1 MRGSVESAVVE
12 APGSDVPRL
21 SMPAP
26 GTAGGIE
33 TAELGGLADGTGPVT
48 VTCIDYCPDQVEI
61 QEVGDLREFLGRH
74 RPAWSQVR
82 WINVDGLGQMDVIQ
96 ALAEKYGLHPLAIED
111 VVRTHERAK
120 AEDYPGNE
128 DQPGRLFI
136 VARTIDQ
143 RDGRLH
149 SDQISM
155 FLGRTTLLTF
165 QGSHRQ
171 DLSPIRQRIRTPGSR
186 IREND
191 ASFLLYVLLDGIV
204 DRYFPVLERYSEWLG
219 DLEEEVLERPTQST
233 LEQIHRVKRE
243 LLTIRRAA
251 WPLRELIGHL
261 QRERHETLSPTAQT
275 YLRDV
280 HDHCVQIIDLI
291 ESYREIASS
300 QAETYVSVVSNK
312 TNDIMKVLTII
323 GTIFIPLTFLAG
335 VYGMNMPIPE
345 NASPIAYP
353 AFWIVCGVLATSM
366 LVYFR
371 RRGWL

>member
-1 MRGSVESAVVE
+1 MDSGG
-12 APGSDVPRL
+12 PDVPRL
-21 SMPAP
+21 TMPAP

-33 TAELGGLADGTGPVT
+33 TSELDTFADGSGPVT
-48 VTCIDYCPDQVEI
+48 VTCVDYCPDQVEI
-61 QEVGDLREFLGRH
+61 QEVDDLREFLDRH
-74 RPAWSQVR
+74 RPAWSHVR
-82 WINVDGLGQMDVIQ
+82 WINVDGLDRMDVIQ

-111 VVRTHERAK
+111 LVRPHERAK
-120 AEDYPGNE
+120 AEDFPGNE

-136 VARTIDQ
+136 VARTIDR

-149 SDQISM
+149 SDQLSM

-165 QGSHRQ
+165 QGVHPQ
-171 DLSPIRQRIRTPGSR
+171 DLAAIRQRISTPGSR

-204 DRYFPVLERYSEWLG
+204 DDYFPVLERCSEWLG
-219 DLEEEVLERPTQST
+219 ELEEDVLERPSQST

-251 WPLRELIGHL
+251 WPMRELIGHL
-261 QRERHETLSPTAQT
+261 QRERHETLSPTSQT

-291 ESYREIASS
+291 ESYREIANS
-300 QAETYVSVVSNK
+300 QAETYVSVISNK
-312 TNDIMKVLTII
+312 TNDVMKLLTII

-345 NASPIAYP
+345 NDLSVTYP
-353 AFWIVCGVLATSM
+353 VFWVVCGVVATSM
-366 LVYFR
+366 IVWFR